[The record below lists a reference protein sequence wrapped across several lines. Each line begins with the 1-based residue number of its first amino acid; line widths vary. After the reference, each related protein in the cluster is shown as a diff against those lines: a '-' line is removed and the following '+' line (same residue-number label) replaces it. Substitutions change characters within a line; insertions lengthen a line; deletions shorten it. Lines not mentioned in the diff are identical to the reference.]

1 MSTLLCCY
9 GGNGTLRYYTCSCDR
24 HSDMRVSAAPV
35 GPAVSTHVYAL
46 IRGSQLLLA
55 RAAAPRAE
63 RCAPCGAARADAQ
76 LRWVQALASVTAP
89 VLLVDGY
96 NIIFASRRL
105 ARLASLRGLDAARER
120 LVNEV
125 RAVRG
130 MCDRDGAGGVG

>member
-1 MSTLLCCY
+1 VPDTATTVC
-9 GGNGTLRYYTCSCDR
+9 
-24 HSDMRVSAAPV
+24 
-35 GPAVSTHVYAL
+35 
-46 IRGSQLLLA
+46 LLLPWARTLCSRLCSRTRLTAIA
-55 RAAAPRAE
+55 RACCGTPRRA
-63 RCAPCGAARADAQ
+63 RRAGARGVARADAQ

-125 RAVRG
+125 SP
-130 MCDRDGAGGVG
+130 